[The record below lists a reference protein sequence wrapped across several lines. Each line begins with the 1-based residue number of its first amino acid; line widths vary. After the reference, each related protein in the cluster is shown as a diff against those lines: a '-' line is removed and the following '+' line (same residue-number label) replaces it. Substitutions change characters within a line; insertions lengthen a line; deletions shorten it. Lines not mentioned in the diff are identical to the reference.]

1 METSTDVDSLQKSR
15 EILHFNK
22 TEEEFK
28 AMMTG
33 IPEGM
38 LKVTVKWRTTIET
51 CFLYL
56 YLIFSIKNELSL
68 IVENTRGEHLNTLE
82 RLQHFTSFTIY
93 SS

>member
-1 METSTDVDSLQKSR
+1 LLLIYKIDFFPPYFRKSIKASDSSVAMETSTDVDSLQKSR

-38 LKVTVKWRTTIET
+38 LKVTVK
-51 CFLYL
+51 
-56 YLIFSIKNELSL
+56 
-68 IVENTRGEHLNTLE
+68 
-82 RLQHFTSFTIY
+82 
-93 SS
+93 

>member
-38 LKVTVKWRTTIET
+38 LKVTVK
-51 CFLYL
+51 
-56 YLIFSIKNELSL
+56 
-68 IVENTRGEHLNTLE
+68 
-82 RLQHFTSFTIY
+82 
-93 SS
+93 

>member
-28 AMMTG
+28 AMMTD

-38 LKVTVKWRTTIET
+38 LK
-51 CFLYL
+51 
-56 YLIFSIKNELSL
+56 LINCLQSRIIKE
-68 IVENTRGEHLNTLE
+68 I
-82 RLQHFTSFTIY
+82 
-93 SS
+93 

>member
-28 AMMTG
+28 AMMTD

-38 LKVTVKWRTTIET
+38 LKVTVK
-51 CFLYL
+51 
-56 YLIFSIKNELSL
+56 
-68 IVENTRGEHLNTLE
+68 
-82 RLQHFTSFTIY
+82 
-93 SS
+93 

>member
-1 METSTDVDSLQKSR
+1 LIFFFPYFRKSIKASDSSVAMETSTDVDSLQKSR

-38 LKVTVKWRTTIET
+38 LKVTVK
-51 CFLYL
+51 
-56 YLIFSIKNELSL
+56 
-68 IVENTRGEHLNTLE
+68 
-82 RLQHFTSFTIY
+82 
-93 SS
+93 

>member
-1 METSTDVDSLQKSR
+1 
-15 EILHFNK
+15 
-22 TEEEFK
+22 
-28 AMMTG
+28 MMTD

-68 IVENTRGEHLNTLE
+68 IVENPRGEHLNDCSISLVSPYIVV
-82 RLQHFTSFTIY
+82 SFH
-93 SS
+93 